1 MITKIAEIMTE
12 ENDWGTENVEIEKVE
27 PKSVFEKAL
36 LLNKTSVP
44 LWEAYLKFCVLHN
57 EETTN

>member
-1 MITKIAEIMTE
+1 MTE